1 LEHGLPKVKKGID
14 LDYLV
19 SVFTIAGIHIIMALS
34 FYLPF
39 MAGQISLG
47 QAGFMSIGAYA
58 SAVCTVKFGLPYV
71 PAILI
76 GGMCAAIVGF
86 ILGIPAL
93 RIKGIYLLLLTL
105 GFGEIVRVVFI
116 NIDYIGAAAGF
127 PGIPYQ
133 EDTLLYAYGM
143 VLILIVLFNRLRKS
157 RMGRALQ
164 AVGSDED
171 AAEVIGVNITGVK
184 LIAFSSGAFIAG
196 IGGGIFAHYQ
206 EYIEPLMFDVMHAVE
221 FIVFTIFGGIQ
232 IFWGPI
238 FGAFVLT
245 LIPEFLRSIQEWRM
259 ELYGALLIIMMIV
272 RPQGIVSLDSVQTI
286 EHAVRRFFGIKTT
299 EARSLGRTENK

>member
-1 LEHGLPKVKKGID
+1 
-14 LDYLV
+14 LDYLI
-19 SVFTIAGIHIIMALS
+19 SVVTIAGINIIMALS

-39 MAGQISLG
+39 MTGQISLG

-58 SAVCTVKFGLPYV
+58 SAVCTVKFGIPYV
-71 PAILI
+71 PAVLI
-76 GGMCAAIVGF
+76 GGICSAMVGF
-86 ILGIPAL
+86 VLGLPAL

-133 EDTLLYAYGM
+133 EHTLLYAYGTI
-143 VLILIVLFNRLRKS
+143 LILIVFFNRLRKS
-157 RMGRALQ
+157 RMGRACQ
-164 AVGSDED
+164 AVGTDED
-171 AAEVIGVNITGVK
+171 AAEVLGINIIAVK
-184 LIAFSSGAFIAG
+184 LTAFSTGAFIAG

-221 FIVFTIFGGIQ
+221 LIVFTIFGGIQ

-245 LIPEFLRSIQEWRM
+245 LVPEFLRVIQEWRM
-259 ELYGALLIIMMIV
+259 ELYGALLILMMIV
-272 RPQGIVSLDSVQTI
+272 RPQGIISLDSVRSI
-286 EHAVRRFFGIKTT
+286 EYAFRRLLGMNTT
-299 EARSLGRTENK
+299 GALSPGSTEGK

>member
-1 LEHGLPKVKKGID
+1 
-14 LDYLV
+14 LDYLI
-19 SVFTIAGIHIIMALS
+19 SVITIAGINIIMALS

-39 MAGQISLG
+39 MTGQISLG

-58 SAVCTVKFGLPYV
+58 SAVCTVKFGIPYV
-71 PAILI
+71 PAVLF
-76 GGMCAAIVGF
+76 GGICSAMVGF
-86 ILGIPAL
+86 VLGLPAL

-133 EDTLLYAYGM
+133 KHTLLYAYGM
-143 VLILIVLFNRLRKS
+143 IVILIVFFNRLRKS
-157 RMGRALQ
+157 RMGRACQ

-171 AAEVIGVNITGVK
+171 AAEVLGVNITAVK
-184 LIAFSSGAFIAG
+184 LTAFSSGAFIAG
-196 IGGGIFAHYQ
+196 VGGGIFAHYQ

-221 FIVFTIFGGIQ
+221 LIVFTIFGGIQ

-245 LIPEFLRSIQEWRM
+245 LVPEFLRVIQEWRM
-259 ELYGALLIIMMIV
+259 ELYGALLILMMIV
-272 RPQGIVSLDSVQTI
+272 RPQGIISLDSVRSI
-286 EHAVRRFFGIKTT
+286 EYAFRKLLGI
-299 EARSLGRTENK
+299 ESAGVLYPDRTEGK

>member
-1 LEHGLPKVKKGID
+1 M
-14 LDYLV
+14 DYLI
-19 SVFTIAGIHIIMALS
+19 SVITIAGINIIMALS

-39 MAGQISLG
+39 MTGQISLG

-58 SAVCTVKFGLPYV
+58 SAVCTVKFGIPYV
-71 PAILI
+71 PAVLI
-76 GGMCAAIVGF
+76 GGICSAMVGF
-86 ILGIPAL
+86 VLGLPAL

-116 NIDYIGAAAGF
+116 NIDYVGAAAGF

-133 EDTLLYAYGM
+133 EHTVLYAYGM
-143 VLILIVLFNRLRKS
+143 IVILIVFFNRLRRS
-157 RMGRALQ
+157 RMGRACQ

-171 AAEVIGVNITGVK
+171 AAEVLGINIIAVK
-184 LIAFSSGAFIAG
+184 LTAFSTGAFIAG

-221 FIVFTIFGGIQ
+221 MIVFTIFGGIQ

-245 LIPEFLRSIQEWRM
+245 LVPEFLRVIQEWRM
-259 ELYGALLIIMMIV
+259 ELYGALLILMMIV
-272 RPQGIVSLDSVQTI
+272 RPQGIVSLDSVRSI
-286 EHAVRRFFGIKTT
+286 EYAIRRLFRIKT
-299 EARSLGRTENK
+299 AGALSPGRTGGK

>member
-1 LEHGLPKVKKGID
+1 M
-14 LDYLV
+14 DYLI
-19 SVFTIAGIHIIMALS
+19 SVITIAGINIIMALS

-39 MAGQISLG
+39 MTGQISLG

-58 SAVCTVKFGLPYV
+58 SAVCTVKFGIPYV
-71 PAILI
+71 PAVLI
-76 GGMCAAIVGF
+76 GGICSAMVGF
-86 ILGIPAL
+86 VVGLPAL

-133 EDTLLYAYGM
+133 EHTLLYAYGM
-143 VLILIVLFNRLRKS
+143 IVILIVFFNRLRKS
-157 RMGRALQ
+157 RMGRACQ

-171 AAEVIGVNITGVK
+171 AAEVLGINIIAVK
-184 LIAFSSGAFIAG
+184 LTAFSTGAFIAG

-221 FIVFTIFGGIQ
+221 LIVFTIFGGIQ

-245 LIPEFLRSIQEWRM
+245 LVPEFLRVIQEWRM
-259 ELYGALLIIMMIV
+259 ELYGALLILMMIV
-272 RPQGIVSLDSVQTI
+272 RPQGIVSLDSVRSI
-286 EHAVRRFFGIKTT
+286 EYAIRRLFRIKTT
-299 EARSLGRTENK
+299 GALSPGRTRGK

>member
-1 LEHGLPKVKKGID
+1 M
-14 LDYLV
+14 DYFL
-19 SVFTIAGIHIIMALS
+19 SVVTIAGINIIMALS

-39 MAGQISLG
+39 MTGQISLG

-58 SAVCTVKFGLPYV
+58 SAVCSVKFGIPYV
-71 PAILI
+71 PAVLI
-76 GGMCAAIVGF
+76 GGVCAAVVGF

-116 NIDYIGAAAGF
+116 NIDYVGAAAGF

-133 EDTLLYAYGM
+133 EHTLLYAYGM
-143 VLILIVLFNRLRKS
+143 VLILIVLLNRLRKS
-157 RMGRALQ
+157 RTGRAFQ
-164 AVGSDED
+164 AVGNDED
-171 AAEVIGVNITGVK
+171 AAEVIGVNITAVK
-184 LIAFSSGAFIAG
+184 LIAFSSGAFTAG

-238 FGAFVLT
+238 FGAFALT
-245 LIPEFLRSIQEWRM
+245 LLPEFLRFIQEWRM
-259 ELYGALLIIMMIV
+259 ELYGTLLILMMIV
-272 RPQGIVSLDSVQTI
+272 RPQGIISLDSVQAI
-286 EHAVRRFFGIKTT
+286 ESAAYRLFGIKS
-299 EARSLGRTENK
+299 ARVLSLDRTEGE

>member
-1 LEHGLPKVKKGID
+1 
-14 LDYLV
+14 LDYLF
-19 SVFTIAGIHIIMALS
+19 SVVTIAGINIIMALS

-39 MAGQISLG
+39 MTGQISLG
-47 QAGFMSIGAYA
+47 QVGFMSIGAYA
-58 SAVCTVKFGLPYV
+58 AAVCTVKFGLPYV
-71 PAILI
+71 PAVLI
-76 GGMCAAIVGF
+76 GGVCAAIVGF

-116 NIDYIGAAAGF
+116 NIDYVGAAAGF

-133 EDTLLYAYGM
+133 EHTLLYAYGM
-143 VLILIVLFNRLRKS
+143 VLILIVLLGRLRKS
-157 RMGRALQ
+157 RMGRAFQ
-164 AVGSDED
+164 AVGNDED
-171 AAEVIGVNITGVK
+171 AAEVIGVNITAVK
-184 LIAFSSGAFIAG
+184 LTAFSSGAFVAG

-221 FIVFTIFGGIQ
+221 LIVFTIFGGVQ

-245 LIPEFLRSIQEWRM
+245 LLPEFLRFIQEWRM
-259 ELYGALLIIMMIV
+259 EIYGALLILMMIV
-272 RPQGIVSLDSVQTI
+272 RPQGIISLDSVQ
-286 EHAVRRFFGIKTT
+286 AVESAACRLFGIKS
-299 EARSLGRTENK
+299 ARVLSLDRTEGE

>member
-1 LEHGLPKVKKGID
+1 
-14 LDYLV
+14 LDYLI
-19 SVFTIAGIHIIMALS
+19 SVVTIAGIHIIMALS

-39 MAGQISLG
+39 MTGQISLG
-47 QAGFMSIGAYA
+47 QTGFMSIGAYA
-58 SAVCTVKFGLPYV
+58 SAVCTVKFGLPYL
-71 PAILI
+71 PAVLI

-133 EDTLLYAYGM
+133 EHTLLYAYGM
-143 VLILIVLFNRLRKS
+143 VLVLIIFFNRLRKS
-157 RMGRALQ
+157 RMGRAFQ
-164 AVGSDED
+164 AVGNDED
-171 AAEVIGVNITGVK
+171 AAEVIGVNITAVK
-184 LIAFSSGAFIAG
+184 LTAFSSGAFIAG

-221 FIVFTIFGGIQ
+221 LIVFTIFGGIQ

-245 LIPEFLRSIQEWRM
+245 LVPEFLRFIQEWRM
-259 ELYGALLIIMMIV
+259 ELYGALLILMMIV
-272 RPQGIVSLDSVQTI
+272 RPQGIISLNSVRSI
-286 EHAVRRFFGIKTT
+286 EYALRRLFGIKTT
-299 EARSLGRTENK
+299 AVLSPGRTEGK

>member
-1 LEHGLPKVKKGID
+1 M
-14 LDYLV
+14 DYLI
-19 SVFTIAGIHIIMALS
+19 SVITIAGINIIMALS

-39 MAGQISLG
+39 MTGQISLG

-58 SAVCTVKFGLPYV
+58 SAVCTVKFGIPYV
-71 PAILI
+71 PAVLI
-76 GGMCAAIVGF
+76 GGICSAMVGF
-86 ILGIPAL
+86 VLGLPAL

-116 NIDYIGAAAGF
+116 NIDYVGAAAGF

-133 EDTLLYAYGM
+133 EHTVLYAYGM
-143 VLILIVLFNRLRKS
+143 IVILIVFFNRLRKS
-157 RMGRALQ
+157 RMGRACQ

-171 AAEVIGVNITGVK
+171 AAEVLGINIIAVK
-184 LIAFSSGAFIAG
+184 LTAFSTGAFIAG

-221 FIVFTIFGGIQ
+221 LIVFTIFGGIQ

-245 LIPEFLRSIQEWRM
+245 LVPEFLRVIQEWRM
-259 ELYGALLIIMMIV
+259 ELYGALLILMMIV
-272 RPQGIVSLDSVQTI
+272 RPQGIVSLDSVRSI
-286 EHAVRRFFGIKTT
+286 EYAIRRLFRIKT
-299 EARSLGRTENK
+299 AGALSPGRTGGK

>member
-1 LEHGLPKVKKGID
+1 M
-14 LDYLV
+14 DYLI
-19 SVFTIAGIHIIMALS
+19 SVVTIAGINIIMALS

-39 MAGQISLG
+39 MTGQISLG

-58 SAVCTVKFGLPYV
+58 SAVCTVKFGIPYV
-71 PAILI
+71 PAVLI
-76 GGMCAAIVGF
+76 GGICSAMVGF
-86 ILGIPAL
+86 VLGLPAL

-133 EDTLLYAYGM
+133 EHTLLYAYGTI
-143 VLILIVLFNRLRKS
+143 LILIVFFNRLRKS
-157 RMGRALQ
+157 RMGRACQ
-164 AVGSDED
+164 AVGTDED
-171 AAEVIGVNITGVK
+171 AAEVLGINIIAVK
-184 LIAFSSGAFIAG
+184 LTAFSTGAFIAG

-221 FIVFTIFGGIQ
+221 LIVFTIFGGIQ

-245 LIPEFLRSIQEWRM
+245 LVPEFLRVIQEWRM
-259 ELYGALLIIMMIV
+259 ELYGALLILMMIV
-272 RPQGIVSLDSVQTI
+272 RPQGIISLDSVRSI
-286 EHAVRRFFGIKTT
+286 EYAFRRLLGMNTT
-299 EARSLGRTENK
+299 GALSPGSTEGK